1 MEVLY
6 EIRGENLIVFLPEE
20 LDHHNSRMIMEQCDW
35 YILANQLK
43 NVYLILKEPRLWIV
57 QE

>member
-20 LDHHNSRMIMEQCDW
+20 LRPSQFKNDNGTVRLV
-35 YILANQLK
+35 YIS
-43 NVYLILKEPRLWIV
+43 
-57 QE
+57 

>member
-20 LDHHNSRMIMEQCDW
+20 LDHHNSRLIMLHCDW
-35 YILANQLK
+35 YLFANQLK
-43 NVYLILKEPRLWIV
+43 IV
-57 QE
+57 IFNF